1 MLKFRIKMDKL
12 IELLK
17 SVKTHLIYVAIIIV
31 LLFVLSISVRS
42 CQENK
47 QLYNNNVTALIDSVS
62 YYKAKNGELVT
73 SKSLLEGD
81 MSLLKKTNSELAN
94 ELNSMKVKNPE
105 QVVKIVTEYIKT
117 PSDTIWAIDSTNV
130 NITKQFNFTD
140 DYRSLVG
147 DVYLKNNMLGLNINK
162 DEVYANYTLAI
173 KDNKA
178 YITTNNPYIKISDIQ
193 GITIPTPKTKHFYL
207 GPSINFGYDP
217 IQNKPTL
224 NIGVSIGYGLFSW

>member
-1 MLKFRIKMDKL
+1 MDKL

-47 QLYNNNVTALIDSVS
+47 QLYGDNVTALIDSVS
-62 YYKAKNGELVT
+62 YYKAKNGELVA

-81 MSLLKKTNSELAN
+81 MSLLKKTNSELLN
-94 ELNSMKVKNPE
+94 ELNSMKIKNPE
-105 QVVKIVTEYIKT
+105 QVVKIVTEYINT
-117 PSDTIWAIDSTNV
+117 PSDTVWVIDSINA
-130 NITKQFNFTD
+130 NITKPFNFTD
-140 DYRSLVG
+140 NYRSLEG
-147 DVYLKNNMLGLNINK
+147 NVYLKNDILGLSINK
-162 DEVYANYTLAI
+162 DEVYANYILAI

-178 YITTNNPYIKISDIQ
+178 YITTDNPYIKISDIQ

-217 IQNKPTL
+217 IQNKPSF
-224 NIGVSIGYGLFSW
+224 NVGVSIGYGLFSW

>member
-94 ELNSMKVKNPE
+94 ELNSMKIKNPE

-193 GITIPTPKTKHFYL
+193 GITIPTPKIKHFYL

>member
-1 MLKFRIKMDKL
+1 MDKL

-31 LLFVLSISVRS
+31 LLFMLSISVRS

-47 QLYNNNVTALIDSVS
+47 QLYGDNVTALIDSVS
-62 YYKAKNGELVT
+62 YYKAKNGELVA

-81 MSLLKKTNSELAN
+81 MSLLEKTNSELAN

-105 QVVKIVTEYIKT
+105 QVVKIVTKYIKA
-117 PSDTIWAIDSTNV
+117 PSDTVWVIDSTNV
-130 NITKQFNFTD
+130 NITKQFDFTD
-140 DYRSLVG
+140 DYRSLTG
-147 DVYLKNNMLGLNINK
+147 DVYLKNNMLGLNISK
-162 DEVYANYTLAI
+162 DEVYTNYTLAI

-178 YITTNNPYIKISDIQ
+178 YITTNNPYIKILDIQ

-217 IQNKPTL
+217 IQNKPSF

>member
-1 MLKFRIKMDKL
+1 MDKL

-94 ELNSMKVKNPE
+94 ELNLMKIKNPE

-217 IQNKPTL
+217 IQNKPTF
-224 NIGVSIGYGLFSW
+224 NIGVSIGYGLFSWWTNKASE

>member
-1 MLKFRIKMDKL
+1 MDKL

-17 SVKTHLIYVAIIIV
+17 SIKTHLIYVAIIIV
-31 LLFVLSISVRS
+31 LLFVLSISVKS

-62 YYKAKNGELVT
+62 YYKAKNGELVA

-81 MSLLKKTNSELAN
+81 MSLLEKTNSELAN

-117 PSDTIWAIDSTNV
+117 PSDTVWVIDSTNV

-147 DVYLKNNMLGLNINK
+147 DVYLKNNMLGLNISK

-217 IQNKPTL
+217 IQNKPTF
-224 NIGVSIGYGLFSW
+224 NVGVSIGYGLFSW

>member
-1 MLKFRIKMDKL
+1 MDKL
-12 IELLK
+12 IKFLK
-17 SVKTHLIYVAIIIV
+17 SVKTHLIYIAIIIV

-42 CQENK
+42 CQENT
-47 QLYNNNVTALIDSVS
+47 QLYDNNVTALIDSVS
-62 YYKAKNGELVT
+62 YYKAKNGELVA

-117 PSDTIWAIDSTNV
+117 PSDTVWAIDSTNV
-130 NITKQFNFTD
+130 NITKQFDFTD
-140 DYRSLVG
+140 DYRSLAG
-147 DVYLKNNMLGLNINK
+147 NVYLKNNMLGLNINK

-173 KDNKA
+173 KDNKV
-178 YITTNNPYIKISDIQ
+178 YITTNNHYIKIADIQ

-217 IQNKPTL
+217 IQNKPTF
-224 NIGVSIGYGLFSW
+224 NVGISIGYGLFSW

>member
-1 MLKFRIKMDKL
+1 MDKL

-17 SVKTHLIYVAIIIV
+17 SLKTHLIYVAIIIV
-31 LLFVLSISVRS
+31 LLFALSISVKS

-62 YYKAKNGELVT
+62 YYKAKNGELVA

-81 MSLLKKTNSELAN
+81 MSLLEKTNSELAN
-94 ELNSMKVKNPE
+94 ELNSMKIKNPE

-147 DVYLKNNMLGLNINK
+147 DVYRKNNMLGLNISK

>member
-1 MLKFRIKMDKL
+1 MDKL
-12 IELLK
+12 IEFLK
-17 SVKTHLIYVAIIIV
+17 SIKTHLIYISIIIL
-31 LLFVLSISVRS
+31 LLFGLSISIKS
-42 CQENK
+42 CQQNK
-47 QLYNNNVTALIDSVS
+47 QLYGNNITALVDSVS
-62 YYKAKNGELVT
+62 YYKAKNGKLVA

-81 MSLLKKTNSELAN
+81 ISLLKKTNLELKN

-105 QVVKIVTEYIKT
+105 QVVKIVTEYINT
-117 PSDTIWAIDSTNV
+117 PSDTVWVIDSIIDFKDV
-130 NITKQFNFTD
+130 NITKQFDFTD

-147 DVYLKNNMLGLNINK
+147 DVYLKDDILGLNINK

-173 KDNKA
+173 KENKV

-217 IQNKPTL
+217 IQNKPTFNL
-224 NIGVSIGYGLFSW
+224 GVSIGYGLFSW

>member
-1 MLKFRIKMDKL
+1 MRFRIKMDKL
-12 IELLK
+12 VEFLK
-17 SVKTHLIYVAIIIV
+17 SIKTHLIYATIIIV
-31 LLFVLSISVRS
+31 LLFALSISVKS
-42 CQENK
+42 CQKNK
-47 QLYNNNVTALIDSVS
+47 QLYDNNVTALIDSVS
-62 YYKAKNGELVT
+62 YYKAKNGELVA

-81 MSLLKKTNSELAN
+81 MSLLEKTNSELAN

-117 PSDTIWAIDSTNV
+117 PSDTVWVVDSTNV
-130 NITKQFNFTD
+130 NITKKFDFTD

-147 DVYLKNNMLGLNINK
+147 DVYLKNNMLGLNISK

-178 YITTNNPYIKISDIQ
+178 YITTNNPYIKISDMQ

-217 IQNKPTL
+217 IQNKPTF
-224 NIGVSIGYGLFSW
+224 NVGVSIGYGLFSW

>member
-1 MLKFRIKMDKL
+1 MDKL
-12 IELLK
+12 VEFLK
-17 SVKTHLIYVAIIIV
+17 SIKTHLIYATIIIV
-31 LLFVLSISVRS
+31 LLFALSISVKS

-62 YYKAKNGELVT
+62 YYKAKNGELVV

-81 MSLLKKTNSELAN
+81 MSLLEKTNSELAK

-105 QVVKIVTEYIKT
+105 QVVKIVTKYIKA
-117 PSDTIWAIDSTNV
+117 PSDTVWVIDSTNA
-130 NITKQFNFTD
+130 NITKQFDFTD
-140 DYRSLVG
+140 DYRSLRG
-147 DVYLKNNMLGLNINK
+147 DVYLKNNILGFNISK

-193 GITIPTPKTKHFYL
+193 GITIPTPKIKHFYL

-217 IQNKPTL
+217 IQNKPTF
-224 NIGVSIGYGLFSW
+224 NVGVSIGYGLFSW

>member
-1 MLKFRIKMDKL
+1 MRFRIKMDKL
-12 IELLK
+12 VEFLK
-17 SVKTHLIYVAIIIV
+17 SIKTHLIYASIIIV
-31 LLFVLSISVRS
+31 LLFALSISVKS
-42 CQENK
+42 CQKNK
-47 QLYNNNVTALIDSVS
+47 QLYDNNVTALIDSVS
-62 YYKAKNGELVT
+62 YYKAKNGELVA

-81 MSLLKKTNSELAN
+81 MSLLEKTNSELAN

-117 PSDTIWAIDSTNV
+117 PSDTVWVIDSTNV
-130 NITKQFNFTD
+130 NITKQFDFTD

-147 DVYLKNNMLGLNINK
+147 DVYLKNNMLGLNISK

-178 YITTNNPYIKISDIQ
+178 YITTNNPYIKISDMQ

-217 IQNKPTL
+217 IQNKPTF
-224 NIGVSIGYGLFSW
+224 NVGVSIGYGLFSW

>member
-1 MLKFRIKMDKL
+1 MDKL

-17 SVKTHLIYVAIIIV
+17 SVKTHLIYAAIIIV
-31 LLFVLSISVRS
+31 LLFALSISVKS

-47 QLYNNNVTALIDSVS
+47 KLYDNNVTALIDSVS
-62 YYKAKNGELVT
+62 YYKAKNGELVA

-81 MSLLKKTNSELAN
+81 MSLLEKTNSELAN

-105 QVVKIVTEYIKT
+105 QVVKIVTEYIKA
-117 PSDTIWAIDSTNV
+117 PSDTVWIIDSTNV
-130 NITKQFNFTD
+130 NITKQFDFTD
-140 DYRSLVG
+140 DYRSLAG
-147 DVYLKNNMLGLNINK
+147 DVYLKNNILGLNINK

-193 GITIPTPKTKHFYL
+193 GITIPTPKTNNFYL

-217 IQNKPTL
+217 IRNKPTF
-224 NIGVSIGYGLFSW
+224 NIGISIGYKLFSW

>member
-1 MLKFRIKMDKL
+1 MDKL
-12 IELLK
+12 VEFLK
-17 SVKTHLIYVAIIIV
+17 SIKTHLIYATIIIV
-31 LLFVLSISVRS
+31 LLFALSISVKS

-62 YYKAKNGELVT
+62 YYKAKNGELVA

-81 MSLLKKTNSELAN
+81 MSLLEKTNSELAN
-94 ELNSMKVKNPE
+94 ELNSMKIKNPE

-117 PSDTIWAIDSTNV
+117 PSDTVWAIDSTNA

-140 DYRSLVG
+140 DYRSLTG
-147 DVYLKNNMLGLNINK
+147 DVYLKNNMLGLNISK

-217 IQNKPTL
+217 IQNKPSF
-224 NIGVSIGYGLFSW
+224 NVGVSIGYGLFSW

>member
-1 MLKFRIKMDKL
+1 MDKL
-12 IELLK
+12 IEFLK

-31 LLFVLSISVRS
+31 LLFALSISVKS

-47 QLYNNNVTALIDSVS
+47 QLYDNNVTALIDSVS
-62 YYKAKNGELVT
+62 YYKAKNGELVA

-81 MSLLKKTNSELAN
+81 MSLLEKTNSELAN

-105 QVVKIVTEYIKT
+105 QVIKIVTEYIKT
-117 PSDTIWAIDSTNV
+117 PSDTVWAIDSTNV
-130 NITKQFNFTD
+130 NITKQFDFTD
-140 DYRSLVG
+140 DYRSLKG

-217 IQNKPTL
+217 IQNKPTF
-224 NIGVSIGYGLFSW
+224 NVGVSIGCGLFSW

>member
-1 MLKFRIKMDKL
+1 MNKL

-47 QLYNNNVTALIDSVS
+47 QLYDNNVTALIDSVS
-62 YYKAKNGELVT
+62 YYKAKNGELVA

-81 MSLLKKTNSELAN
+81 MSLLEKTNSELAN

-105 QVVKIVTEYIKT
+105 QVVKIVTEYIKA
-117 PSDTIWAIDSTNV
+117 PSDTVWVIDSTNV
-130 NITKQFNFTD
+130 NITKQFDFTD

-147 DVYLKNNMLGLNINK
+147 DVYLKNNMLGLNISK

-217 IQNKPTL
+217 IQNKPTF
-224 NIGVSIGYGLFSW
+224 NVGVSIGCGLFSW

>member
-1 MLKFRIKMDKL
+1 MDKL

-31 LLFVLSISVRS
+31 LLFVLSVSVRS

-62 YYKAKNGELVT
+62 YYKTKNGELVT

-81 MSLLKKTNSELAN
+81 MSLLEKTNSELAN

-105 QVVKIVTEYIKT
+105 QVVKIVTKYIKA
-117 PSDTIWAIDSTNV
+117 PSDTVWVIDSTNV
-130 NITKQFNFTD
+130 NITKQFDFTD

-162 DEVYANYTLAI
+162 DEVYANYTLSI

-193 GITIPTPKTKHFYL
+193 GITIPTPKIKHFYL

-217 IQNKPTL
+217 IQNKPTF
-224 NIGVSIGYGLFSW
+224 NVGVSIGYGLFSW

>member
-31 LLFVLSISVRS
+31 LLFMLSISVRS

-94 ELNSMKVKNPE
+94 ELNSMKIKNPE

-117 PSDTIWAIDSTNV
+117 PSDTVWAIDSTNV
-130 NITKQFNFTD
+130 NITKQFDFTD
-140 DYRSLVG
+140 DYRSLTG
-147 DVYLKNNMLGLNINK
+147 DVYLKNNMLGLNISK
-162 DEVYANYTLAI
+162 DEVYTNYTLAI

-178 YITTNNPYIKISDIQ
+178 YITTNNPYIKILNIQ
-193 GITIPTPKTKHFYL
+193 GITIPTPKIKHFYL

-217 IQNKPTL
+217 IQNKPTF
-224 NIGVSIGYGLFSW
+224 NVGVSIGYGLFSW

>member
-1 MLKFRIKMDKL
+1 MDKL
-12 IELLK
+12 VEFLK
-17 SVKTHLIYVAIIIV
+17 SVKTHLIYATIIIV
-31 LLFVLSISVRS
+31 LLFALSISIKS
-42 CQENK
+42 CQKNK
-47 QLYNNNVTALIDSVS
+47 QLYDNNVTALIDSVS
-62 YYKAKNGELVT
+62 YYKAKNGELVA

-81 MSLLKKTNSELAN
+81 MSLLEKTNSELAN

-117 PSDTIWAIDSTNV
+117 PSDTVWVVDSTNV
-130 NITKQFNFTD
+130 NITKQFDFTD

-178 YITTNNPYIKISDIQ
+178 YITTNNPYIKISDMQ

-217 IQNKPTL
+217 IQNKPTF
-224 NIGVSIGYGLFSW
+224 NVGVSIGYGLFSW

>member
-94 ELNSMKVKNPE
+94 ELNSMKIKNPE

-193 GITIPTPKTKHFYL
+193 GITIPTPKIKHFYL

-217 IQNKPTL
+217 IQNKPTF
-224 NIGVSIGYGLFSW
+224 NVGVSIGYGLFSW

>member
-1 MLKFRIKMDKL
+1 MDKL

-62 YYKAKNGELVT
+62 YYKAKNGELVA

-81 MSLLKKTNSELAN
+81 MSLLEKTNSELAK

-105 QVVKIVTEYIKT
+105 QVVKIVTKYIKA
-117 PSDTIWAIDSTNV
+117 PSDTVWVIDSTNA
-130 NITKQFNFTD
+130 NITKQFDFTD
-140 DYRSLVG
+140 DYRSLTG
-147 DVYLKNNMLGLNINK
+147 DVYLKNNMLGLNISK

-193 GITIPTPKTKHFYL
+193 GITIPTPKIKHFYL

-217 IQNKPTL
+217 IQNKPTF
-224 NIGVSIGYGLFSW
+224 NVGVSIGYGLFSW